1 MKIENVKEFI
11 TNVRERSFDPLVW
24 VGELP
29 NNISPQDKETRMLK
43 GLIKYQSNKLD
54 DIMRVLLTIA
64 ENAENLDQVSEERK
78 RKRSLQFIR
87 HLTSKNKLE

>member
-43 GLIKYQSNKLD
+43 GLIKYRSNKLD
-54 DIMRVLLTIA
+54 DIMRVLLTKA
-64 ENAENLDQVSEERK
+64 ENAGNLD
-78 RKRSLQFIR
+78 
-87 HLTSKNKLE
+87 